1 VLLNPFERR
10 LVSGGL
16 RRQVLRRWD
25 IRRWTSLGAD
35 FTGQT
40 VLEIGCGCGHGVAA
54 AYELLG
60 AKEVHAFDPD
70 PQMVTTARQ
79 TLSRHGLFS
88 RRPSVQL
95 WQGEATAIPGGGA
108 SYDSVMS
115 FQVLHHVEDWRSA
128 VEEVARVLKPGG
140 SFFLAESLRG
150 FVEHSLWGRWMEH
163 PTKDR
168 FDLASLE
175 AELIKQGFAIQGR
188 RGRGRW
194 MIWLHAKKAK

>member
-1 VLLNPFERR
+1 MLLNPFERR

-25 IRRWTSLGAD
+25 VPRWKSLGAELTD
-35 FTGQT
+35 QT

-70 PQMVTTARQ
+70 PQMVATARQ
-79 TLSRHGLFS
+79 TLTRHALFT
-88 RRPSVQL
+88 RRPSAQL

-108 SYDSVMS
+108 SYDTVMS

-128 VEEVARVLKPGG
+128 VEEVARVLKPRG
-140 SFFLAESLRG
+140 SLFLAESLRG
-150 FVEHSLWGRWMEH
+150 FVEHPLWGRWMEH
-163 PTKDR
+163 PAEDR

-175 AELIKQGFAIQGR
+175 AELTKQGFAIQGR

-194 MIWLHAKKAK
+194 MTWLHAKKTN